1 MADYFSKTVDRR
13 SREELISF
21 LQDHDRYPVM
31 NSWNGTKTFS
41 NKVKVHYMD
50 LPKDVLDR
58 AFELACGDD
67 FLRYHWERQLSVR
80 LTQFEQEQRGY
91 YKMGFNG
98 RSGGYLILLGKKL
111 DDLDTNPGDY
121 RERYYWDMNSLRS
134 RVDLVQ
140 EFDRMC
146 DIIREDLI
154 YYCQEKVPLLR
165 RAL

>member
-1 MADYFSKTVDRR
+1 MADYFSKTVNWR
-13 SREELISF
+13 SREALIEF
-21 LQDHDRYPVM
+21 LQEHDRYPVM
-31 NSWNGTKTFS
+31 NSWNGTQTFS
-41 NKVKVHYMD
+41 NRVKVHYMG

-58 AFELACGDD
+58 AFDLVCGDD
-67 FLRYHWERQLSVR
+67 PLRYRWERQLNTR
-80 LTQFEQEQRGY
+80 LNQFEQEQNGY

-111 DDLDTNPGDY
+111 DALDTHPSEY

-134 RVDLVQ
+134 RVYLVQ

-154 YYCQEKVPLLR
+154 YHCQDKVPLLR
-165 RAL
+165 AI

>member
-1 MADYFSKTVDRR
+1 MADFFSKAVDWR
-13 SREELISF
+13 SREELINF

-31 NSWNGTKTFS
+31 NSWNFIKTFS

-50 LPKDVLDR
+50 LPKDVIDR

-67 FLRYHWERQLSVR
+67 PFRYRWERQLSSR
-80 LTQFEQEQRGY
+80 LSQFEREQMGY

-98 RSGGYLILLGKKL
+98 RSGGYLILLGKKC
-111 DDLDTNPGDY
+111 DDLNTDPGEY
-121 RERYYWDMNSLRS
+121 HERYHWSMDCLRG
-134 RVDLVQ
+134 RVGLVQ

-154 YYCQEKVPLLR
+154 YYCQDRVPLLR